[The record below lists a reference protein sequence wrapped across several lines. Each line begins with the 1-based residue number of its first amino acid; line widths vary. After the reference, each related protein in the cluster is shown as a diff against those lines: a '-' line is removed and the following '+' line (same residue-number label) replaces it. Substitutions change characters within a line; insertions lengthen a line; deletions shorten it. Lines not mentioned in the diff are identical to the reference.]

1 MSNEMTLRDCC
12 AVHCAAGMLASTQCE
27 YMSADDI
34 AVAAYEM
41 ADALVRARDRAAQPQ
56 AD

>member
-1 MSNEMTLRDCC
+1 MSNDMTLRDYC
-12 AVHCAAGMLASTQCE
+12 AVHCAAGMLASAQCE

-34 AVAAYEM
+34 ATAAYDI